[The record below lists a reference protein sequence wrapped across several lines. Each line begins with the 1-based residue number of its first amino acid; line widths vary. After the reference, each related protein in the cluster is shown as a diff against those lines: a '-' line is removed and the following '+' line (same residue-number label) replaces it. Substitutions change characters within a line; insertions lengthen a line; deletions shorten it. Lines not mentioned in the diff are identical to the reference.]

1 MQTFLTTIINSR
13 KLTQQLKNS
22 KKIKKRHKVGKKGKL
37 KGKVIFFPFFF
48 PWGLRLRPKG
58 GEPWGLRLR
67 PKGEIVRNQ
76 KIFVKSLIWAWFT
89 VFLCFLPKKLY

>member
-37 KGKVIFFPFFF
+37 KKSFFF
-48 PWGLRLRPKG
+48 SFR
-58 GEPWGLRLR
+58 GEPYF
-67 PKGEIVRNQ
+67 KGFGFSVYL
-76 KIFVKSLIWAWFT
+76 SLHTNA
-89 VFLCFLPKKLY
+89 KLYRWG

>member
-22 KKIKKRHKVGKKGKL
+22 KKIKKRHKVGKKAKL
-37 KGKVIFFPFFF
+37 KGKFIFFPLALGTKA
-48 PWGLRLRPKG
+48 PPKG

-67 PKGEIVRNQ
+67 PRGE
-76 KIFVKSLIWAWFT
+76 S
-89 VFLCFLPKKLY
+89 PGD

>member
-37 KGKVIFFPFFF
+37 KKSFFF
-48 PWGLRLRPKG
+48 SFSPPRG
-58 GEPWGLRLR
+58 GRALGTKAPPRGGRALGTKAIIIQSNLHVLI
-67 PKGEIVRNQ
+67 PLVRDHLTHGSTKQ
-76 KIFVKSLIWAWFT
+76 GITL
-89 VFLCFLPKKLY
+89 